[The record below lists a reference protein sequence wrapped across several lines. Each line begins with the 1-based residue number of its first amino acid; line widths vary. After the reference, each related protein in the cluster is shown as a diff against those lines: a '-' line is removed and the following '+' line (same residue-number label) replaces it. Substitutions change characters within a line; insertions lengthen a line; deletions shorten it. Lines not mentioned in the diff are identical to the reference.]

1 MIRQN
6 SGNNKRVKEESLC
19 KRKLK
24 KASDGRLRFRWV
36 KILLILVGLS
46 APLSVLLFPFPQRAP
61 KNKQPDFL
69 EAEDRQLDQTL
80 HEKQNAVEIVVF
92 YPQEPQTIQSAA
104 KKSG

>member
-1 MIRQN
+1 MQAEI
-6 SGNNKRVKEESLC
+6 
-19 KRKLK
+19 K
-24 KASDGRLRFRWV
+24 KTSDGRLRFRWV

-92 YPQEPQTIQSAA
+92 YPQEPQCGQKT
-104 KKSG
+104 G